1 MSNVITIEVDNRRLL
16 LAVDYL
22 YREHMKMFETQHLL
36 PASKVLMDQLA
47 MSVKQMP
54 VEGYYTESEE
64 LRAYFL
70 NIRTLQ
76 QLFRADTQPIAHLD
90 AYQQLSKVMSS
101 AIYGAKPDN
110 EDGFFP
116 QRLDSFYFALDTTEP
131 GEWQVETLTN
141 KAHAFAVTHNDISLV
156 GLAALIKDAVVLAA
170 LRESVVLYASI
181 VAGAA
186 LEPPTYEYV
195 WNVTG
200 ELENK
205 VNQFIDLFN
214 VLTSSNIRKASAEH
228 TAYFYDAYQENDIW
242 GRCVYIGFDDS
253 KEPKEYYHWAI
264 NYSAQ
269 GDDFI
274 VDAFWDT
281 EIWTTEQYHDKRL

>member
-22 YREHMKMFETQHLL
+22 YREHMKVFETQHLL

-47 MSVKQMP
+47 MSVKQVP

-64 LRAYFL
+64 LQAYFL

-76 QLFRADTQPIAHLD
+76 QLSHADTQPIAHLD
-90 AYQQLSKVMSS
+90 AYQQLTQIMSS
-101 AIYGAKPDN
+101 EIYGAKPGSEN
-110 EDGFFP
+110 GFFP
-116 QRLDSFYFALDTTEP
+116 QRLDALYFALDTTAP

-141 KAHAFAVTHNDISLV
+141 KAHEFAVAHNDISLV
-156 GLAALIKDAVVLAA
+156 GLAALIKDVVVLAA
-170 LRESVVLYASI
+170 LRESVVLYTA
-181 VAGAA
+181 VAAGAA
-186 LEPPTYEYV
+186 MEPPTYEYV
-195 WNVTG
+195 WSVTE
-200 ELENK
+200 ELEGK

-214 VLTSSNIRKASAEH
+214 TRTSSNIRNASAEH
-228 TAYFYDAYQENDIW
+228 TAYFYDAYQDNSIW

-253 KEPKEYYHWAI
+253 KEPMEYYHWAI
-264 NYSAQ
+264 NYPAQ
-269 GDDFI
+269 GGDLT

-281 EIWTTEQYHDKRL
+281 EIWTTEQYCDKKL